1 MMARETEQTEVG
13 EQWLV
18 DGVRPISL
26 RERLEAMTEHPMVPR
41 RHPGAAQKACDIGLF
56 DEVGRAQIDLF
67 DVLAAQD
74 GEGG

>member
-1 MMARETEQTEVG
+1 MTRQTETTEVG

-18 DGVRPISL
+18 DGVRPVSL
-26 RERLEAMTEHPMVPR
+26 RERLEAMTDHPMVPR

-67 DVLAAQD
+67 DVLASPDA
-74 GEGG
+74 EGG